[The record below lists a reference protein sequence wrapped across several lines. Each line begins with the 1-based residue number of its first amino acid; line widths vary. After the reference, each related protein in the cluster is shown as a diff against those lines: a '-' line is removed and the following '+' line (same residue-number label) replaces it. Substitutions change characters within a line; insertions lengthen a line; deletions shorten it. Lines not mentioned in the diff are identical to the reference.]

1 MEIIVCK
8 TKEEASRKAAALVAA
23 LVKKNPKAV
32 LGLATGSTPIPLYK
46 ELIAL
51 NKAKKISFKQV
62 RSWNLDEYWGLPPT
76 HDQSYRYFMDTNL
89 FDHVDIAKKS
99 THVLNGLAKDAA
111 KECAAYEKAIKAAGG
126 IDLQVLGIGSDG
138 HIAFNEPG
146 SSLASRTRLVSLTP
160 QTVKDNSRF
169 FKKAA
174 DVPRYALSMGVGS
187 IMEAKRVVLGLHH
200 GGEARGAARVRRE
213 QGGGGGRRGGG
224 RRLAVLHG
232 ERAPDAPGRLVLLRR
247 CRGGQAEAQEV
258 LHRARRGGPRPRA
271 GVGRHRQAK
280 PGEEA
285 WIREERHCWRARWR
299 HRLRSRRSTTP
310 TARART

>member
-51 NKAKKISFKQV
+51 NKAKKISFKNV

-89 FDHVDIAKKS
+89 FDHIDIAKKA

-146 SSLASRTRLVSLTP
+146 TSLKSRTGVVYLTP
-160 QTVKDNSRF
+160 STIKDNARLF
-169 FKKAA
+169 FKGKEKE
-174 DVPRYALSMGVGS
+174 VPTRALSMGVGT
-187 IMEAKRVVLGLHH
+187 ICEARKIVLLAFGENKQNAVKGCVEGPVSQFCTASALQEHNDCWIFCDEAAAKKLTLRKYYQWRGKTKLGL
-200 GGEARGAARVRRE
+200 
-213 QGGGGGRRGGG
+213 
-224 RRLAVLHG
+224 
-232 ERAPDAPGRLVLLRR
+232 
-247 CRGGQAEAQEV
+247 
-258 LHRARRGGPRPRA
+258 
-271 GVGRHRQAK
+271 
-280 PGEEA
+280 
-285 WIREERHCWRARWR
+285 
-299 HRLRSRRSTTP
+299 
-310 TARART
+310 